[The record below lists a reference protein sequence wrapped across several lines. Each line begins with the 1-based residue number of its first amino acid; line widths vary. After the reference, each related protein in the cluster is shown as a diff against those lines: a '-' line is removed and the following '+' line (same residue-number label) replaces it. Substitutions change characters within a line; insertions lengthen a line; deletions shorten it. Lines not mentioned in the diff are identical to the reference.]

1 MAHRADDKI
10 NFGRVE
16 CSVYLEGIFRLAWG
30 GCMTKKVNQAIVKV
44 QDIDLPAH
52 RTDFHFQRAEK
63 NSKSSKFKL
72 TVIDYKKH
80 DFIFLSHN
88 LSFLQSL
95 NASISSSRL
104 SSRSC

>member
-1 MAHRADDKI
+1 
-10 NFGRVE
+10 
-16 CSVYLEGIFRLAWG
+16 
-30 GCMTKKVNQAIVKV
+30 MTKKVNQAKVKV
-44 QDIDLPAH
+44 QAIDLLAH
-52 RTDFHFQRAEK
+52 RTNFHIQRIQRAEEH
-63 NSKSSKFKL
+63 SKSSKFKL
-72 TVIDYKKH
+72 TVINYKIH